1 MFKEKMM
8 SIIMLIEILIFC
20 NSGVNA
26 EEVSGP
32 QPPPVDVEFTL
43 MNNPKVGEEAEVRLK
58 VTPREDMHLDIRILI
73 PEGLETKYE
82 DGFQIERDKNLIM
95 EPVSDEKYN
104 QIITFYV
111 GPVKEGETTEYISHL
126 KILKQQKQKLIL
138 QIQDLMKYG
147 FKQEIFE
154 IGQE

>member
-1 MFKEKMM
+1 MFIQKFTFT
-8 SIIMLIEILIFC
+8 IIFFFSLLTTI
-20 NSGVNA
+20 NA
-26 EEVSGP
+26 QEGP
-32 QPPPVDVEFTL
+32 QPPPVDVGFTL
-43 MNNPKVGEEAEVRLK
+43 MNNPKVGEDAEVRLK